1 MKLGGSTNTDA
12 DGFEYRTA
20 SVTFDFTKADYPAIP
35 AREDGKFILEA
46 KHYGSTNYTDSAAR
60 PEVAD
65 LPGVPTIRVPDVSI
79 RPGQPGGGEIGK
91 LLPPVKVETNPDNG
105 SVHIQVEDTYT
116 RPVGPGR
123 LDAVGAKDFIENR
136 YNFTDG
142 RLDSLRL
149 GAVTILDK
157 NGNDI
162 TGQGI
167 DLSRPGDYVLI
178 ITGTDSATGNTAT
191 LRVHYIIMEQ
201 SQDGSVNSADG
212 GKTNPKTAV

>member
-1 MKLGGSTNTDA
+1 M
-12 DGFEYRTA
+12 
-20 SVTFDFTKADYPAIP
+20 
-35 AREDGKFILEA
+35 
-46 KHYGSTNYTDSAAR
+46 
-60 PEVAD
+60 
-65 LPGVPTIRVPDVSI
+65 PTIRVPDVSI

-178 ITGTDSATGNTAT
+178 ITGHRLRYREHRYTTCT
-191 LRVHYIIMEQ
+191 LYHY
-201 SQDGSVNSADG
+201 GTVARR
-212 GKTNPKTAV
+212 